1 MLQRIPKAKKEAYNL
16 VIREYKDKV
25 ENTLK
30 QAKKL
35 ERESITGTDP
45 ASHYKKIAA
54 ANVYLNTVGL
64 YCEMSS
70 KSLEIMSMKN
80 DAYLSNA
87 RKNTYQ
93 AIILLEK
100 IVGTAIDTN
109 LTDNA
114 DTLRAL
120 PLLNPRRVLNLLKKI
135 EYCIALIEFEE
146 GDNSK
151 WKWNFVEMYGKLA
164 VISKNLTNFKEL
176 AIKLN
181 DPRVEFYQEINDL
194 ILFIKSQVDNAAKKF
209 REKYELSTMDVQDM
223 NRALDLMNLL
233 VRIHIILNEQTFA
246 QEAKKVIEKWKAKL
260 EMDLKKKEEDAAA
273 AKKISMKR

>member
-16 VIREYKDKV
+16 IIKEYKDKV
-25 ENTLK
+25 EATLK
-30 QAKKL
+30 LAKKL
-35 ERESITGTDP
+35 EREGYPGTDVN
-45 ASHYKKIAA
+45 SHYKKVAA

-64 YCEMSS
+64 YCEMSA
-70 KSLEIMSMKN
+70 KSLEIMSIKN
-80 DAYLSNA
+80 DAYLTNA

-93 AIILLEK
+93 AVKLLEK
-100 IVGTAIDTN
+100 IVGTGVDTN

-114 DTLRAL
+114 EILHAL

-164 VISKNLTNFKEL
+164 VTAKNMTNFKEL

-194 ILFIKSQVDNAAKKF
+194 ILFVKTLTDSAAKKL

-223 NRALDLMNLL
+223 NKAIDFMNLL

-273 AKKISMKR
+273 AKKISMKK